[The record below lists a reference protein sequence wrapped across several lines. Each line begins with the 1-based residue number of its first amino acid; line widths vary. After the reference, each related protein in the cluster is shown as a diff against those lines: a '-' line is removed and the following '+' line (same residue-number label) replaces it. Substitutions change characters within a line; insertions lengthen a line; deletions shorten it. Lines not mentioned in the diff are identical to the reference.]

1 MQFRIS
7 RRAKPLMRAPLL
19 APELIVNVTKALRT
33 TGFGALSVVLAL
45 YLREQQFSELA
56 IGAILSATL
65 IEDALFTVASALLV
79 QKFGMRAVLISA
91 SALICICGLLLM
103 CNCPQWLIV
112 TALVLG
118 IVSPS
123 GFEGGPFAAIEQSVI
138 ARNTLSEG
146 LTRAYSDYNLW
157 GFAGAAGGALLA
169 GLIVGNSLHPGHSYH
184 FIFACYAASG
194 MLLAWLYSILP
205 LAAEKAV
212 SEQIAHHKRVLQS
225 VSARAKESRA
235 KSLSYVH
242 WLAGLQCIDA
252 FGGGFVTQSILSYWF
267 VMRFHTDPAFLGC
280 LFCATNVLAAVSFW
294 AAPFVAK
301 RFGLLA
307 TMVFTHLPCSMA
319 LCLMPFLPTAGLAAA
334 LLLFRSIF
342 SSMDIP
348 ARQAYTMLLVVPED
362 RPYAAALTS
371 SARAMA
377 QALAPIFSGWSLA
390 NVAFA
395 LPFVYAGALKSIY
408 DLSMFARFSSVPFV
422 SDSQNAEVD
431 FLAPA
436 TPLGLQLPEEDFGEL
451 ARLAAK
457 KQVQV
462 GAM

>member
-1 MQFRIS
+1 MQYQIS
-7 RRAKPLMRAPLL
+7 RRAKPLLRAPLF
-19 APELIVNVTKALRT
+19 APEIIVSLTKALRT

-65 IEDALFTVASALLV
+65 IEDALFTVGSALLV
-79 QKFGMRAVLISA
+79 QKFGMRAVLIGA
-91 SALICICGLLLM
+91 SALIAVCGCILI

-112 TALVLG
+112 TALVFG

-123 GFEGGPFAAIEQSVI
+123 GFEGGPFAAIEQSII
-138 ARNTLSEG
+138 ASNTRCQR

-169 GLIVGNSLHPGHSYH
+169 GLIVSNGSHPVDSYH

-194 MLLAWLYSILP
+194 LILAWLYSILP
-205 LAAEKAV
+205 LAAQKSLSPENAR
-212 SEQIAHHKRVLQS
+212 HKLILQS
-225 VSARAKESRA
+225 VSAGVKTGRS
-235 KSLSYVH
+235 KSLNYIH

-267 VMRFHTDPAFLGC
+267 VMRFHTDAAYLGY

-301 RFGLLA
+301 RFGLLS

-348 ARQAYTMLLVVPED
+348 ARQAYTMLLVAPDD
-362 RPYAAALTS
+362 RPYAAALTT
-371 SARAMA
+371 SARALA
-377 QALAPIFSGWSLA
+377 QAFAPIFSGWSLA
-390 NVAFA
+390 NVVCA

-408 DLSMFARFSSVPFV
+408 DISMFARFSRVPLNSVSQDAEIDFV
-422 SDSQNAEVD
+422 TQARPCDSQLTD
-431 FLAPA
+431 
-436 TPLGLQLPEEDFGEL
+436 EDFAEL
-451 ARLAAK
+451 TRLAATRQTAEK
-457 KQVQV
+457 
-462 GAM
+462 

>member
-1 MQFRIS
+1 M
-7 RRAKPLMRAPLL
+7 
-19 APELIVNVTKALRT
+19 TKALRT
-33 TGFGALSVVLAL
+33 MGFGALSVVLAL
-45 YLREQQFSELA
+45 YLREQKFSELA

-65 IEDALFTVASALLV
+65 LEDALFTVGSALLV
-79 QKFGMRAVLISA
+79 QKFGMRAVLIGA
-91 SALICICGLLLM
+91 SALLAICGCILI

-123 GFEGGPFAAIEQSVI
+123 GFEGGPFSAIEQSII
-138 ARNTLSEG
+138 ASNTRAER

-169 GLIVGNSLHPGHSYH
+169 GLIVGNSIHPADSYH
-184 FIFACYAASG
+184 VIFAGYAASG
-194 MLLAWLYSILP
+194 LILAWLYSILSLPNLKP
-205 LAAEKAV
+205 LSQGSARLEL
-212 SEQIAHHKRVLQS
+212 VLQS
-225 VSARAKESRA
+225 VGTGGKKCRD
-235 KSLSYVH
+235 KSLGYMH

-267 VMRFHTDPAFLGC
+267 VMRFHTDAAFLGY

-294 AAPFVAK
+294 AAPFVAR

-319 LCLMPFLPTAGLAAA
+319 LCLMPFLPSAGLAAA

-348 ARQAYTMLLVVPED
+348 VRQAYTMLLVVPED

-371 SARAMA
+371 SARALA

-390 NVAFA
+390 NVVCA

-408 DLSMFARFSSVPFV
+408 DISMFARFSHVHLNSVSENPEHDFITRPI
-422 SDSQNAEVD
+422 SSGSQ
-431 FLAPA
+431 L
-436 TPLGLQLPEEDFGEL
+436 TEEDFEALSKL
-451 ARLAAK
+451 AVTRQTAEQEALRRRNKRLVFTSETFNA
-457 KQVQV
+457 
-462 GAM
+462 